1 MSDESEIVSSDI
13 GSDLPAEQGSRVEP
27 ASAPDDPELS
37 SLLDQ
42 FEGRS
47 KPAAEAPAP
56 TMPATTTTDLDA
68 DRRFLQLAMQSDQQ
82 RDLLQ
87 RLLQHN
93 LDQSA
98 AYEQQQRIRQESA
111 DFEEVVAEASEALE
125 GMPVAEDY
133 ARRWFL
139 AEVQLNPMLRETWEH
154 RRDSPELQRRAV
166 QVLHRE
172 IRRMVKEVGRIPD
185 LSATEDRAAVTAA
198 VRGAGRAPPAENSGE
213 YERRVANMNS
223 VEFDKEMQRLG
234 M

>member
-1 MSDESEIVSSDI
+1 MSDDSEIVSPDV
-13 GSDLPAEQGSRVEP
+13 GTDAPAEQGTRVELV
-27 ASAPDDPELS
+27 SAPDDPELS
-37 SLLDQ
+37 SLLDE
-42 FEGRS
+42 FDGRS
-47 KPAAEAPAP
+47 KPSAPSPAP
-56 TMPATTTTDLDA
+56 SKPAATDFDV
-68 DRRFLQLAMQSDQQ
+68 DSRYLQLAMQSDQQ

-98 AYEQQQRIRQESA
+98 AYEQQERIRQENA

-133 ARRWFL
+133 AKRWFL
-139 AEVQLNPMLRETWEH
+139 AEVQLNPVLRETWEH

-185 LSATEDRAAVTAA
+185 PSATEDRAAVTAA

-223 VEFDKEMQRLG
+223 VEFNKEIQRLG

>member
-1 MSDESEIVSSDI
+1 MSEESEIVSSDV
-13 GSDLPAEQGSRVEP
+13 GTDLPAEQGSHVET

-47 KPAAEAPAP
+47 KSAAAPPAP
-56 TMPATTTTDLDA
+56 SKAAATDFDA
-68 DRRFLQLAMQSDQQ
+68 DSRYLQLAIQSDQQ

-98 AYEQQQRIRQESA
+98 AYEQQERIRQENA

-125 GMPVAEDY
+125 GLPVAEDY
-133 ARRWFL
+133 AKRWFL

-166 QVLHRE
+166 QILHRE

-185 LSATEDRAAVTAA
+185 PSATEDRAAVTAA
-198 VRGAGRAPPAENSGE
+198 VRGADRAPPAENSGD
-213 YERRVANMNS
+213 YRRRVSNMTNT
-223 VEFDKEMQRLG
+223 ELDKEWQRLG